1 MAPRNSPAGGIRP
14 AAGRPHVGA
23 AEGWQPPGEECMEP
37 IGIGIVGAGFAANQH
52 AAAYQA
58 VTRVP
63 VNLVGGAS
71 RTPERA
77 EAFARRHGFAF
88 ATTELAALLARPDV
102 HLVDVCAPNFAHEE
116 ILVAAARAGK
126 HVICEKPLTAFF
138 GDPTDPARMRD
149 EARASV
155 QRIHEAVQQAGVH
168 FFYAENWIYAP
179 AIQKAMRLCEA
190 AGGTL
195 FDIRAEEAHSGS
207 HSLRPPVAHSGG
219 GSCRASARTRWPPPY
234 LKRREGLRRSG
245 TPIRVASVTCEVANV
260 THPQLHP
267 GAHAV
272 VASGWQDVED
282 WATLLLEFTDG
293 ARASIAALRHRAGRH
308 PQPDGLT
315 NGRIDCNLN
324 PNNTCVAYAP
334 SPEVFG
340 DEYRREARTARRA
353 GASQHQR
360 GLVPGLPP
368 GDPGVRRVCGHRA
381 GTSLRHVAGRRRGGG
396 HLRCLPV
403 CPRRAPCPPGV
414 NLPRAPGA
422 VLPALPF
429 GGATAG
435 ELSWRA
441 AGCVLSAIRRAPAVL
456 AHTSLAKE
464 D

>member
-1 MAPRNSPAGGIRP
+1 VAPRNSPAGGIRP

-63 VNLVGGAS
+63 VNLVGVAS

-195 FDIRAEEAHSGS
+195 VDIRAEEAHSGS
-207 HSLRPPVAHSGG
+207 HSPYARQWRTSGG
-219 GSCRASARTRWPPPY
+219 GSLLRLGSHPLAAALY

-260 THPQLHP
+260 TRIPSFTQEP
-267 GAHAV
+267 TRW

-293 ARASIAALRHRAGRH
+293 ARASIAASDIVLGGIRNRME
-308 PQPDGLT
+308 LYLS

-340 DEYRREARTARRA
+340 DEYIAEKLDTKAGWSFPSINEDWFQGYPQEIQEFVECVATGREPLSDMSLAADVVEVTYAAYQSARE
-353 GASQHQR
+353 G
-360 GLVPGLPP
+360 
-368 GDPGVRRVCGHRA
+368 RRV
-381 GTSLRHVAGRRRGGG
+381 L
-396 HLRCLPV
+396 
-403 CPRRAPCPPGV
+403 
-414 NLPRAPGA
+414 
-422 VLPALPF
+422 
-429 GGATAG
+429 
-435 ELSWRA
+435 
-441 AGCVLSAIRRAPAVL
+441 L
-456 AHTSLAKE
+456 A
-464 D
+464 